1 MNNDTHLKPYDIV
14 TVGSFVV
21 GLTVRLPRMP
31 HVGESLVADLFDMG
45 PGGKGTNLAVAAARQ
60 GAKLSMI
67 VRLGEDQFADMA
79 FELYK
84 KEGISTE
91 FVLRTQAEPTAVGL
105 VYLQPSGENTI
116 GFYRGANWLLS
127 PTDIINAEHL
137 FKKSKLLATQFEV
150 PDETLLEAL
159 RLAKAHKLMTL
170 LNPAPA
176 RLVSQEVLQVD
187 ILTPNE
193 GEAKVLLG
201 LEQSSHIEPEQLV
214 SSLLLLGPKTVII
227 TLGDK
232 GCIYASQGEPPRRI
246 TAHKVKVIDTVGA
259 GDAFNGGLAA
269 ALAKGSSLETALRQA
284 MITAALSVTK
294 LGSIEG
300 LPSKQEVEEYFQL

>member
-1 MNNDTHLKPYDIV
+1 VHLKAYDII

-31 HVGESLVADLFDMG
+31 HAGESLVADLFDMG
-45 PGGKGTNLAVAAARQ
+45 PGGKGTNLAVTAARQ

-67 VRLGEDQFADMA
+67 VRVGEDQFADMA

-91 FVLRTQAEPTAVGL
+91 YVLRTRGEPTAVGL
-105 VYLQPSGENTI
+105 VYLQHSGENTI

-127 PTDIINAEHL
+127 PTDIINAKHL
-137 FKKSKLLATQFEV
+137 FEKSKLLATQFEV
-150 PDETLLEAL
+150 PDETLLQAL
-159 RLAKAHKLMTL
+159 RLAKEHNLMTL

-176 RLVSQEVLQVD
+176 RLVSKELLQVD
-187 ILTPNE
+187 YLTPNE
-193 GEAKVLLG
+193 GEAKLLLG
-201 LEQSSHIEPEQLV
+201 LEPDAASEPEE
-214 SSLLLLGPKTVII
+214 LLKALLKLGPKTVII

-232 GCIYASQGEPPRRI
+232 GCIYASQGEPAKRMA
-246 TAHKVKVIDTVGA
+246 AHKVKVIDTVGA

-269 ALAKGSSLETALRQA
+269 ALAKGSSLEAALRQA

-300 LPSKQEVEEYFQL
+300 LPSQREVEEYAQL